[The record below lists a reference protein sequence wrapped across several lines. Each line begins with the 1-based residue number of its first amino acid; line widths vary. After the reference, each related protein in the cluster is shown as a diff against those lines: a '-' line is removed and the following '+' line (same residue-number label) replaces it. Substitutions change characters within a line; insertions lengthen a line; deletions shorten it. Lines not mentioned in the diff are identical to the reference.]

1 MLRITVQENQNQV
14 TIKLEGSL
22 AGAWVME
29 LEEVWRAT
37 RTTVV
42 GRTVCIDLAA
52 VSNVDRAGTYL
63 LVLLRD
69 RGARLI
75 ASGLVMTGIADM
87 LREWPLARE
96 S

>member
-1 MLRITVQENQNQV
+1 MLRITVQESQDQV

-37 RTTVV
+37 RTILV
-42 GRTVCIDLAA
+42 GRTLSINLTE

-69 RGARLI
+69 RGTRLI

-87 LREWPLARE
+87 LREWSLARAL
-96 S
+96 

>member
-1 MLRITVQENQNQV
+1 MLRITVQENQNQL

-37 RTTVV
+37 RTMVV
-42 GRTVCIDLAA
+42 GRTVCIDLTA

-69 RGARLI
+69 RGAMLI
-75 ASGLVMTGIADM
+75 ASGLVMTGIADI